1 MNSEFTGFTRH
12 TFDFLFEVGLINT
25 CEWFEQNRK
34 RYETHVKR
42 PLYALAARLLPTVL
56 EADPAVNRRIA
67 SCVSRIR
74 RDTRYTEDKRPYRS
88 NAWIAYRHP
97 QKSVSESWSFY
108 FEISPEGYGY
118 GMGMFS
124 GDAARMNAIRKAIK
138 AEPSHFLALAAEL
151 EANGFSVYGD
161 SYKRNRYPD
170 ADEAV
175 ARFLNLK
182 GLGWSFFSDALTE
195 TMTESFADVLE
206 NRIRLM
212 TPMYRFIQN
221 ALLIAEDI

>member
-1 MNSEFTGFTRH
+1 
-12 TFDFLFEVGLINT
+12 
-25 CEWFEQNRK
+25 
-34 RYETHVKR
+34 
-42 PLYALAARLLPTVL
+42 
-56 EADPAVNRRIA
+56 
-67 SCVSRIR
+67 
-74 RDTRYTEDKRPYRS
+74 
-88 NAWIAYRHP
+88 
-97 QKSVSESWSFY
+97 
-108 FEISPEGYGY
+108 
-118 GMGMFS
+118 MGMFS

-221 ALLIAEDI
+221 ALLIAEDS